1 MLEKVEKA
9 VEEIREAFPGCTV
22 TARDDGDGGAQ
33 VMVDGVPLGPPYRQ
47 ANTWMAFAITR
58 QYPYA
63 DVYPHFVR
71 GDLQRADGAP
81 LGAGMGL
88 TAYLGQPA
96 VQISRRS
103 NRLNPATDTAAMKLA
118 KVLHWLMKRP

>member
-9 VEEIREAFPGCTV
+9 VDEIREAFPESAV
-22 TARDDGDGGAQ
+22 TARDDGDGGAL
-33 VMVDGVPLGPPYRQ
+33 VMVVDVPIGPPYVQ
-47 ANTWMAFAITR
+47 ANTWIAFAITR

-81 LGAGMGL
+81 LGGGMGL

-96 VQISRRS
+96 IQISRRS
-103 NRLNPATDTAAMKLA
+103 NRLNPATDTAAMKLT
-118 KVLHWLMKRP
+118 KVLHWLTTRP

>member
-1 MLEKVEKA
+1 MLERVDEA
-9 VEEIREAFPGCTV
+9 VRQIQEAFPDCTV

-33 VMVDGVPLGPPYRQ
+33 VMVSDVPLGPPFVQ
-47 ANTWMAFAITR
+47 ATTWVAFAITR

-71 GDLQRADGAP
+71 GDLQRADGAG

-96 VQISRRS
+96 IQLSRRS
-103 NRLNPATDTAAMKLA
+103 SRLNPATDTAVLKLQ
-118 KVLHWLMKRP
+118 KVLHWLLTRP

>member
-1 MLEKVEKA
+1 MLEKIEAA
-9 VEEIREAFPGCTV
+9 VQEIREAFPECTV
-22 TARDDGDGGAQ
+22 TAREDGDGGAQ
-33 VMVDGVPLGPPYRQ
+33 VMVESVPLGPPYVQ
-47 ANTWMAFAITR
+47 ATTWVAFAITR

-71 GDLQRADGAP
+71 GDLTRADGAA
-81 LGAGMGL
+81 LGGGMGL

-103 NRLNPATDTAAMKLA
+103 NRLNPTTDTAAIKLA
-118 KVLHWLMKRP
+118 KVLHWLLARP